1 MCFTDYSKKREI
13 KNCVSL
19 PGLTTIIDVGDI
31 FAGIPTTAPA
41 RPEAKL
47 LAFPALDAPV
57 RSQNCWQIAAVT

>member
-1 MCFTDYSKKREI
+1 RIYLSRISRMAAFSANLGVCD
-13 KNCVSL
+13 SL
-19 PGLTTIIDVGDI
+19 F

>member
-1 MCFTDYSKKREI
+1 MAAFSANLGVCD
-13 KNCVSL
+13 SL
-19 PGLTTIIDVGDI
+19 F